1 MATNYAVAPGE
12 YLKEWMEDNESGI
25 TQLELASRIGVS
37 RKLVNGILCGRDPIT
52 EETAIKLERV
62 TGIPTDAWLRYEAK
76 YRSDLAR
83 IHDEES
89 LANHVDE
96 ITPALGKYLR
106 SVGATTATRRTPG
119 RLVSDFLTFVG
130 YGTFDAY
137 QEGSERL
144 CGGLAALR
152 ESGQSVDQPSLM
164 AWIASGERSDQ
175 YLRSKSLRYDEKALR
190 NRLDALRER
199 AARPDASM
207 INDLA
212 RILEEAGVVYQFIP
226 APDKFPL
233 HGITRWTPW
242 GVPIIQQTGRRKKD
256 GFIIWTLFHELGHIL
271 NDGDRSIRI
280 EMDDRKGEKPS
291 EKGANEFARYTLFG
305 PEGLSSFHGLTRK
318 ADIIRV
324 AKDIGVSPGVAVNE
338 MHRKRMLD
346 YRWCNGLLVDIEIP
360 MAV

>member
-12 YLKEWMEDNESGI
+12 YLKEWIEDSGSEM
-25 TQLELASRIGVS
+25 TQLELANRIGVS

-52 EETAIKLERV
+52 EETAIKLARV
-62 TGIPTDAWLRYEAK
+62 TGIPGDAWLRYEAK

-83 IHDEES
+83 IRDEES
-89 LANHVDE
+89 LAEHVDE
-96 ITPALGKYLR
+96 ISPALGKYLR
-106 SVGATTATRRTPG
+106 SVGATTATKRTPG

-137 QEGSERL
+137 KEGSERL

-152 ESGQSVDQPSLM
+152 ESGQPVDQPSLM

-175 YLRSKSLRYDEKALR
+175 YLRSRSLRYDEKALR
-190 NRLDALRER
+190 DLLPKLRER
-199 AARPDASM
+199 AARPDGSM
-207 INDLA
+207 IGDLA
-212 RILEEAGVVYQFIP
+212 RILEGAGVVYQFVP
-226 APDKFPL
+226 APEKFPL

-256 GFIIWTLFHELGHIL
+256 GFIVWTLFHELGHIL
-271 NDGDRSIRI
+271 NDGDRSISV
-280 EMDDRKGEKPS
+280 ELDGQKADKPNEKR
-291 EKGANEFARYTLFG
+291 ANEFARRELFG
-305 PEGLSSFHGLTRK
+305 PEGLGSFRGLTRK
-318 ADIIRV
+318 ADIVRV
-324 AKDIGVSPGVAVNE
+324 AKAVGVSPGVAVNE

-346 YRWCNGLLVDIEIP
+346 YGWCNDLLVDVEIP